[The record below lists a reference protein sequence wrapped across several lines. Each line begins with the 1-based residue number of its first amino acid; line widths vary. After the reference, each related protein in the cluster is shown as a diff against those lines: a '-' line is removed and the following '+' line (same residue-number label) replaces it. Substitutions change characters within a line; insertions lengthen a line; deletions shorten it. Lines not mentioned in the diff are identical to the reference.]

1 MTIIRLRDVSKI
13 YAGRPGSQVDSVD
26 SQPIDREAAVMAL
39 DHINLTVLAGQT
51 LAVVGPSGC
60 GKSTLL
66 RVIAGLESDYTGTV
80 TYDGQ
85 DVKEIP
91 PRDRYIGIVFQ
102 NYALYPHFKGWG
114 NLAFF
119 FKLHQVPD
127 EETEKRIRFTADIM
141 GIGFDELLKRRPGTY
156 SGGERQRV
164 ALGRA
169 IVRNPRLLLLDE
181 PMSNLD
187 AKLRSQ
193 TRLELKRL
201 LDRFRITTIY
211 VTHNLEEAI
220 TLSDQLAVMRQGRIE
235 QVGPYVALRRDP
247 VNTFVARFLDNPPMN
262 LFSGAVVE
270 GDRLCLN
277 DSSIPLPPA
286 SSMWARSGREVTIG
300 IHAEAIYLVTDGSP
314 EPEPVGFRL
323 RGTVELMEPDI
334 VHRTQLVHLKTGRFE
349 YAAIAPL
356 DIPLYVGDG
365 VEVALPTGQLYFFD
379 SKNERRIG

>member
-1 MTIIRLRDVSKI
+1 MTTIRLRDVSKI
-13 YAGRPGSQVDSVD
+13 YAGRPGVPVDAAGSHPCD
-26 SQPIDREAAVMAL
+26 PEAAVKAL
-39 DHINLTVLAGQT
+39 DQVNLTILPGQT

-66 RVIAGLESDYTGTV
+66 RVIAGLESDYSGTV

-91 PRDRYIGIVFQ
+91 PKDRYIGIVFQ

-127 EETEKRIRFTADIM
+127 EETEKRIRFTSDIM
-141 GIGFDELLKRRPGTY
+141 GIGFDDLLNRRPGTY

-220 TLSDQLAVMRQGRIE
+220 TLSDQLAVMRRGRIE

-247 VNTFVARFLDNPPMN
+247 ANTFVARFLDTPPMN
-262 LFSGAVVE
+262 LFPGATVE
-270 GDRLCLN
+270 NDRLCLN

-286 SSMWARSGREVTIG
+286 SSMWARPGRAVTVG
-300 IHAEAIYLVTDGSP
+300 IHAEAIHLVGGMSP
-314 EPEPVGFRL
+314 EPEPPGFRL
-323 RGTVELMEPDI
+323 RGIVELVEPDI
-334 VHRTQLVHLKTGRFE
+334 VHRTQLVHLKTGRLE
-349 YAAIAPL
+349 YSAITAL
-356 DIPLYVGDG
+356 DIPLYVGDR
-365 VEVALPTGQLYFFD
+365 VEVVLPTDQLYFFD
-379 SKNERRIG
+379 SVNERRIG